1 MIELIMMV
9 LACLLLVISI
19 VASNKHS
26 HIRWQAAHQ
35 RIEELEKK
43 EAQHNQQQQWNDLDK
58 RLEHI
63 RAKYPTPQKTWMNY
77 EQLKHALDSHLN
89 GWLDNLAQKTSLSER
104 EIQFCVYHII
114 YTHLTLEEI
123 ASYMCYTEK
132 SIRNYKYRIAKKLGL
147 SSAELLTF
155 LQDNLFEHLFAKK
168 SERVQIV
175 S

>member
-1 MIELIMMV
+1 MIASIMMI
-9 LACLLLVISI
+9 LACAILVICI
-19 VASNKHS
+19 VTDNKHS
-26 HIRWQAAHQ
+26 YIRWKAAHQ

-43 EAQHNQQQQWNDLDK
+43 EAQHNQQQQWNELDK

-77 EQLKHALDSHLN
+77 EQLKHTLDSHLN
-89 GWLDNLAQKTSLSER
+89 GWINNLEQKTSLSER
-104 EIQFCVYHII
+104 EIQFCAYHII

-147 SSAELLTF
+147 SSVELLKF
-155 LQDNLFEHLFAKK
+155 LQNDLFEHLFAEK
-168 SERVQIV
+168 V
-175 S
+175 SVCK